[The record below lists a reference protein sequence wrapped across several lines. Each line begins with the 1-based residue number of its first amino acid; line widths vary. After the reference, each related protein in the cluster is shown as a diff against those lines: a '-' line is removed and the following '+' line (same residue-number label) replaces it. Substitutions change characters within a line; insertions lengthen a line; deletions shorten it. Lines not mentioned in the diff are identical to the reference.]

1 MKAHRF
7 FALLVLIASAVWVL
21 TGDFSSVGSATAQTT
36 DNVASAQTPT
46 DDEGERAENAKR
58 LQNVGVATVPSIMHA
73 RTIRISG
80 VTDADKIT
88 QLTAREN
95 GIIDEIAID
104 QGGLAKSG
112 DVVVRIN
119 PEGRD
124 ALLESARQV
133 VEQRRTE
140 LDARAKLVEQGT
152 LPRLQLDQ
160 YISALRL
167 AEADYQAKLAEMERL
182 VVTAP
187 FDGIVD
193 RLLVEEG
200 GAVGSGVGIGTL
212 IALDPIIG
220 RGEVNEADLP
230 IVKVG
235 GSASLRLVDGRI
247 VDGTIR
253 YISRQANAGT
263 RTFSV
268 EVEAPNADLSIPV
281 GMTVE
286 VILKGEPVS
295 AKPLPRSVVTLND
308 AGELGV
314 RGVDADNRVE
324 FYPIDIVD
332 DSTGA
337 LILGGI
343 PDDARLIVIGQ
354 NIVGDGQEVLP
365 VAADQAAI
373 DRLIEEARTGTVS
386 Q

>member
-46 DDEGERAENAKR
+46 DGEGDMAENAKR

-73 RTIRISG
+73 RTIRVSG

-95 GIIDEIAID
+95 GIIGEIAID

-167 AEADYQAKLAEMERL
+167 AEADYQTKLAEMERL

-220 RGEVNEADLP
+220 RGEINEADLP

-268 EVEAPNADLSIPV
+268 EVEAPNTDLSIPV